1 VVSLILTAGA
11 VLSVIATVCVLR
23 SGAYSTIQKLL
34 QIALV
39 WLLPF
44 VGAIVVLSV
53 WAYDRKFW
61 AHDRKFTSPRPVG
74 PDEGPGLHG
83 IGPESDHDADAGEGG
98 GHGGHGGHGGDSGD

>member
-1 VVSLILTAGA
+1 MVSLILTAAA

-23 SGAYSTIQKLL
+23 SGAYSTVQKLL

-44 VGAIVVLSV
+44 VGAIVVLSI
-53 WAYDRKFW
+53 WAHDRKFW

-74 PDEGPGLHG
+74 PDERTSLHG
-83 IGPESDHDADAGEGG
+83 IGPESDHRHHGADAGED
-98 GHGGHGGHGGDSGD
+98 GGHGGDSGG